1 MTRMGDQ
8 EIGVVSGR
16 VGTYANGIVLG
27 GKEGYAGLS
36 ASPRHQI
43 LRIDR
48 EGMIYEVILLDK

>member
-1 MTRMGDQ
+1 MTHMGDL

-16 VGTYANGIVLG
+16 VGMYANGIVLG

-36 ASPRHQI
+36 ASPLLQI